1 MKFAPIAAALLLFEH
16 PAASAQP
23 GAPSVRTK
31 VTLDVMS
38 IPADLAPPPITHDE
52 PAPGKRVVQQ
62 LPSFQGTEVIHSLYL
77 PTDWTPD
84 NRHPVIVEYLGLRK
98 NVRQA
103 PGYGFGIS
111 GGTKYI
117 WVVLPYV
124 ATGGKTEAPIDG
136 KTHESWW
143 GDPAATAAYAVEAV
157 SVICR
162 RWGGD
167 PERVV
172 LVGYSRGAIACNF
185 IGLYNDRVAR
195 LWRAF
200 VADSH
205 YEGHPTNRWSMTE
218 SERAGGSERLR
229 RIGPRP
235 QWIGGEL
242 NRPKTND
249 IERLALVHGNRYPDY
264 GDAVRT
270 LGLAPQSVQEGKAD
284 FVRRNHP
291 EGRFTIVDYP
301 WVNHTAE
308 WVLRDVPL
316 RAELRRWV
324 EQVLSGEN
332 PEPPRVTPLT
342 LEPPN

>member
-1 MKFAPIAAALLLFEH
+1 MPFAWIVAGVILFS
-16 PAASAQP
+16 PRGAPAQP
-23 GAPSVRTK
+23 VPPVGTE

-38 IPADLAPPPITHDE
+38 IPADLAPPPITHEE

-62 LPSFQGTEVIHSLYL
+62 LPAFQGTDVIHSLYL
-77 PTDWTPD
+77 PTDWKPGT
-84 NRHPVIVEYLGLRK
+84 RHPVIVEYLGLRK
-98 NVRQA
+98 SVRQA

-111 GGTKYI
+111 GGTGYI

-124 ATGGKTEAPIDG
+124 APGEKAEAPIDG

-143 GDPAATAAYAVEAV
+143 GDPAATAAYATVAV
-157 SVICR
+157 PAICR

-167 PERVV
+167 PNRVV

-185 IGLYNDRVAR
+185 IGLYNDDVAR
-195 LWRAF
+195 LWCAF

-218 SERAGGSERLR
+218 RERAGAGERLR
-229 RIGPRP
+229 RIGSRP

-249 IERLALVHGNRYPDY
+249 IERLALVHGKRYPTYDY
-264 GDAVRT
+264 AVRSHS
-270 LGLAPQSVQEGKAD
+270 LSPQSLQEGKAE

-291 EGRFTIVDYP
+291 AGRFTIVDYP
-301 WVNHTAE
+301 WVNHASE

-324 EQVLSGEN
+324 DQVVAGVN
-332 PEPPRVTPLT
+332 PDSPRAAPIG
-342 LEPPN
+342 LEVPK